1 VTWTL
6 LAVLGLLAAIAVGIA
21 ASELTSRR
29 IGLSSEPIRAGD
41 ALAPEYHRHDGRG
54 QGDGTKPHGGGDAAP
69 VSPVSPGDSYV
80 PPTTTPDGSA
90 TPTAPSTEAG
100 DGDGDVDDD

>member
-6 LAVLGLLAAIAVGIA
+6 LAVLGLLVAIAVGIA

-41 ALAPEYHRHDGRG
+41 ALAPKQEYRPP
-54 QGDGTKPHGGGDAAP
+54 KKGGGNHGSDHHHGDDAGPAT
-69 VSPVSPGDSYV
+69 GHQ
-80 PPTTTPDGSA
+80 DGS
-90 TPTAPSTEAG
+90 
-100 DGDGDVDDD
+100 DGDADYDDD